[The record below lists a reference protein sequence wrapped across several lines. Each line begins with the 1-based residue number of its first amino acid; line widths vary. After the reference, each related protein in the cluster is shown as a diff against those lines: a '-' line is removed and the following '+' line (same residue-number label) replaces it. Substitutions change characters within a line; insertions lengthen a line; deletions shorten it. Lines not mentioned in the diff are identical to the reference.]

1 MPLINIGQLTFGSEA
16 GPQIAHLTQ
25 MSKCGLPNLIL
36 IPSYT
41 LCIIVNN
48 FHCLNQGMKSK
59 NEFFQHYAHVCNWCL
74 LAKKTN
80 CVLLSLKYAL
90 YVKHVLHQ
98 VFEDA
103 LKVFL

>member
-1 MPLINIGQLTFGSEA
+1 
-16 GPQIAHLTQ
+16 
-25 MSKCGLPNLIL
+25 
-36 IPSYT
+36 
-41 LCIIVNN
+41 
-48 FHCLNQGMKSK
+48 MKSK